1 MVRQAVS
8 DVRAAAARRSVG
20 GSRAHRAAPRVVDGL
35 AIHTHQFGELMLE
48 VAPPYPSDTEADVL
62 APLCDQIGDPLD
74 NALAARRYV
83 MSGDGRALH
92 DTLL

>member
-1 MVRQAVS
+1 
-8 DVRAAAARRSVG
+8 
-20 GSRAHRAAPRVVDGL
+20 
-35 AIHTHQFGELMLE
+35 MLE

-62 APLCDQIGDPLD
+62 VPLCDQIGDPLD

-83 MSGDGRALH
+83 MPGDGRALR